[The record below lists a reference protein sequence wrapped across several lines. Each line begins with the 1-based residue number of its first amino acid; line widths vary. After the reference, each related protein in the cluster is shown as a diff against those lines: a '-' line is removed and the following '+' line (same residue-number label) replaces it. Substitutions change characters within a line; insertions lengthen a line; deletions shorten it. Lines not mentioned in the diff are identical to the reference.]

1 MRYKSTRGGVSG
13 LSFEEA
19 VMMGLASD
27 GGLLIPEKIPLLN
40 EKDLKH
46 LFELPYT
53 KLAYEMTLWILFK
66 KAMQNMI
73 LLI

>member
-27 GGLLIPEKIPLLN
+27 GG
-40 EKDLKH
+40 
-46 LFELPYT
+46 
-53 KLAYEMTLWILFK
+53 
-66 KAMQNMI
+66 
-73 LLI
+73 